1 MTTPKNDCRSLFK
14 TSNPH
19 KDSLHKRLQLSE
31 PERKVLL
38 DAKSEIK
45 RAIKE
50 GFNEIKAAQSNRNL
64 RTVSTPLFAQ
74 QGSFVYG
81 TLNNPAY
88 PPIQQVDLD
97 YGIYLPFSDLE
108 NGNAPKQTVDVFFE
122 VIEQILEKHIE
133 MYRKEQWKLKHK
145 PSCVRVVINK
155 KMHVDLPLYG
165 CPDKEM
171 SRVVELANEALIL
184 NRKQASAIDSYTDFA
199 PIDSNYIHLAHREK
213 GWVVSDPLVI
223 RDWVRNQCRAYG
235 TGNHLKDICRYLKAW
250 RDEVPDW
257 KETGGPSS
265 ILLLA
270 LTIALYSTEE
280 DGVHAQLAEVIDGLH
295 DRLSYPV
302 NIPAPGQ
309 PNNEEDLL
317 APDRV
322 SSEDLLDFK
331 EKFRSLESN
340 YRAAMNTEDV
350 NRSNQLLRDLFG
362 PRFPNR
368 PEDINQ
374 KNPADTVRETPAVVT
389 PAPFPRTTTSG

>member
-14 TSNPH
+14 SSDPN
-19 KDSLHKRLQLSE
+19 KDSFHKQLELSGTD
-31 PERKVLL
+31 RKTLL
-38 DAKSEIK
+38 AAKSEIK
-45 RAIKE
+45 SAIKQ
-50 GFNEIKAAQSNRNL
+50 GFNELKAAQSNRDL

-97 YGIYLPFSDLE
+97 YGVYLPFSDLE
-108 NGNAPKQTVDVFFE
+108 NGKAPKQTVDVFFSL
-122 VIEQILEKHIE
+122 IEHILKTHIEKH
-133 MYRKEQWKLKHK
+133 RKEQWELKHK

-171 SRVVELANEALIL
+171 SRVVELANESLIL
-184 NRKQASAIDSYTDFA
+184 NRKQASAIDNYTDFA
-199 PIDSNYIHLAHREK
+199 PINSNFIHLAHREK

-223 RDWVRNQCRAYG
+223 RDWVKNQCRIHG
-235 TGNHLKDICRYLKAW
+235 LGNHLKDICRHLKAW
-250 RDEVPDW
+250 RDEVPEW
-257 KETGGPSS
+257 RKTGGPSS

-270 LTIALYSTEE
+270 LTIELYSTEE
-280 DGVHAQLAEVIDGLH
+280 NGVHAQLAEVIDGLY

-309 PNNEEDLL
+309 PNNEENLL
-317 APDRV
+317 DADRV
-322 SSEDLLDFK
+322 SREDLLDFK
-331 EKFRSLESN
+331 EKFRLLESN
-340 YRAAMNTEDV
+340 YRDAMNTEDV

-374 KNPADTVRETPAVVT
+374 NNPANT
-389 PAPFPRTTTSG
+389 